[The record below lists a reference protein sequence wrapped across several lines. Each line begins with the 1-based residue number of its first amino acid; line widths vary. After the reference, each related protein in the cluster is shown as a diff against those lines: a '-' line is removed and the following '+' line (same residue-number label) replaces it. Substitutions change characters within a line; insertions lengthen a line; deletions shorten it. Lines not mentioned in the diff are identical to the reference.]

1 MRFITDTMTYEEIAN
16 VIIENVMPSLN
27 YQMGDYNNKLRRVII
42 KNKKVLEEDKHYFT
56 PFCYKKGNLNVH
68 LVGCSH
74 GKTDYNYCGLTFVV
88 YVTFMYQNGLHAA
101 MIAGAKYDL
110 IQILTPHLL
119 DRYQERLSKTESNRE
134 SLILE
139 YYKNNATVV
148 SDLNK
153 IPEGIQ
159 SKYNKENSTFVS
171 VQEGIVIEERI
182 TKNVFVGRTFVS
194 KELMKQNQIK
204 DADTQSLQVQIYESV
219 KYKTDI

>member
-1 MRFITDTMTYEEIAN
+1 M
-16 VIIENVMPSLN
+16 
-27 YQMGDYNNKLRRVII
+27 
-42 KNKKVLEEDKHYFT
+42 
-56 PFCYKKGNLNVH
+56 
-68 LVGCSH
+68 
-74 GKTDYNYCGLTFVV
+74 
-88 YVTFMYQNGLHAA
+88 
-101 MIAGAKYDL
+101 
-110 IQILTPHLL
+110 
-119 DRYQERLSKTESNRE
+119 
-134 SLILE
+134 ILE